1 MDAKNGFTFVELIV
15 VVLIL
20 GILTAIAA
28 PKLLNMSAT
37 ATDNGL
43 RQTLHVVR
51 DAIDLSSSK
60 SNRRSIHKLDYSW
73 NVVFLSTCCELTGLS
88 AHAKKTGFYVC

>member
-28 PKLLNMSAT
+28 PKLLNMSLPSGNT
-37 ATDNGL
+37 
-43 RQTLHVVR
+43 
-51 DAIDLSSSK
+51 
-60 SNRRSIHKLDYSW
+60 RR
-73 NVVFLSTCCELTGLS
+73 
-88 AHAKKTGFYVC
+88 